1 MGTSCCDCCAIHK
14 SGEKRRRERTDTG
27 GDLNDEKEMWDCSES
42 ESTLER
48 IVQEKLVIGPEAKAL
63 IEGDNKEG
71 CVEYLLLAE
80 HEENERDPTVS
91 AYSIVQKRN
100 KG

>member
-1 MGTSCCDCCAIHK
+1 M
-14 SGEKRRRERTDTG
+14 
-27 GDLNDEKEMWDCSES
+27 
-42 ESTLER
+42 
-48 IVQEKLVIGPEAKAL
+48 QEKLVIGPEAKAL

>member
-1 MGTSCCDCCAIHK
+1 M
-14 SGEKRRRERTDTG
+14 
-27 GDLNDEKEMWDCSES
+27 
-42 ESTLER
+42 
-48 IVQEKLVIGPEAKAL
+48 QEKLVIGPEAKAL

-71 CVEYLLLAE
+71 CVENLLLAE